1 MLKEGPMLF
10 HGIRALPY
18 RFRLLL
24 SSLQLS
30 GSLPFVDVLSQE
42 QIQAICD
49 RHGVS
54 FAHEDR
60 DAVFTPAITIWGFLS
75 QVIHKGEQRSCLA
88 AVARIGVLLISLG
101 RAGCAQNSGPY
112 CRARSKLP
120 LGVMRDLTTLV
131 ANNAQ
136 RVAQRKWLWFGRHVK
151 AVDGTT
157 VTIPDTVENQE
168 AYPQQ
173 SCQQVGL
180 GFPIARLLG
189 VLSVATGMLHELGI
203 APYQGKGTG
212 ETSLLRQIMSCFQA
226 GEIALMDKLFAN
238 FWTLAD
244 FVRCQVDVVTLLNE
258 TRQID
263 LSQAIRLRKTD
274 YLISIRR
281 PQPCPSWLDRK
292 AYQEAP
298 ETLTLRLI
306 KAQVGKAG
314 YRVRELQ
321 ILTTLIDYQAY
332 PSDEVAALYLKR
344 WQVELDIRA
353 IKSSMGMNDL
363 RCLTPQMVQKEIWTC
378 LLAYNLIRLKL
389 LESAMAKGKC
399 PLTLS
404 FANGLQLLAATWTV
418 GPLIND
424 ALSERLTGIF
434 LEGCANQ
441 TVGDRPGRVEPRAVK
456 RRPKPTPL
464 LTMPRQDARTQLLA
478 GVILYQKQK

>member
-1 MLKEGPMLF
+1 MLF
-10 HGIRALPY
+10 QGIRALPY

-54 FAHEDR
+54 FAQEES
-60 DAVFTPAITIWGFLS
+60 DAVFTPAMTIWGFLS
-75 QVIHKGEQRSCLA
+75 QVIHKGEHRSCLA
-88 AVARIGVLLISLG
+88 AVARIGVLLISVG

-120 LGVMRDLTTLV
+120 LGVMRDLTTVV

-136 RVAQRKWLWFGRHVK
+136 RMARRKWLWFGRHVK
-151 AVDGTT
+151 LVDGTT
-157 VTIPDTVENQE
+157 VTMPDTAENQE

-173 SCQQVGL
+173 SSQQVGL

-189 VLSVATGMLHELGI
+189 VLSLATGMLHDL
-203 APYQGKGTG
+203 AMVPYRGKGTG

-226 GEIALMDKLFAN
+226 RDIALMDKLFAN
-238 FWTLAD
+238 YWTLAD
-244 FVRCQVDVVTLLNE
+244 FIRCNVDVVTLVNE
-258 TRQID
+258 SRQID
-263 LSQAIRLRKTD
+263 LSHAIRLRKND
-274 YLISIRR
+274 YRICIRR
-281 PQPCPSWLDRK
+281 PEQCPSWLDRD
-292 AYQEAP
+292 AYRETP
-298 ETLTLRLI
+298 EVLTMRLI
-306 KAQVGKAG
+306 RVQVRQAG
-314 YRVRELQ
+314 YRVRGLQ
-321 ILTTLIDYQAY
+321 ILTTLMDGQAY
-332 PSDEVAALYLKR
+332 PSKEVAMLYSQR

-389 LESAMAKGKC
+389 LESALAKGRY
-399 PLTLS
+399 PLKLS
-404 FANGLQLLAATWTV
+404 FAHGLQLLAATWTT
-418 GPLIND
+418 GPLMND
-424 ALSERLTGIF
+424 ALSERMIEML
-434 LEGCANQ
+434 LRGCANQ

-464 LTMPRQDARTQLLA
+464 LTMPRQEARIQLRA
-478 GVILYQKQK
+478 GVILYRKQK